1 MLSVSSLRRIAHSTS
16 LRATGSLMVFCR
28 SSAWLARPRRV
39 AETASLTAAISTDEV
54 QSVEATA
61 NRGPG
66 AAAWVLPVVTD
77 FDVAAAFALVA
88 FALAVA
94 LLSLEPALASFL
106 AVSLEVVFEACL
118 AASFVAVSFF
128 AASLA
133 DGFAASLGCAPS
145 GCGLGAG

>member
-28 SSAWLARPRRV
+28 SSAWLARPRRA

-66 AAAWVLPVVTD
+66 AAAWVVPVVPD
-77 FDVAAAFALVA
+77 FDVEAAFALVA

-94 LLSLEPALASFL
+94 LLSLGTALASFF
-106 AVSLEVVFEACL
+106 AVSFELVFATCL
-118 AASFVAVSFF
+118 AASFFAASFFAVSFAVSFF
-128 AASLA
+128 AASLT
-133 DGFAASLGCAPS
+133 DGFA
-145 GCGLGAG
+145 